1 MLDELRAA
9 PLLHG
14 ARGRPRADVRAAARA
29 LVRLGELALDL
40 GPRLR
45 ALDVNPLLALPEGQ
59 GCLAVD
65 ALLVLEGDARV
76 APTDAGVARADEGG
90 RA

>member
-1 MLDELRAA
+1 
-9 PLLHG
+9 
-14 ARGRPRADVRAAARA
+14 VARA

-40 GPRLR
+40 GPRLL
-45 ALDVNPLLALPEGQ
+45 ALDVNPLLALPEGE

-65 ALLVLEGDARV
+65 ALLVLEGDVSV
-76 APTDAGVARADEGG
+76 AHADEGG